1 MSSFQ
6 SLDEQYPSVP
16 WLSNLAVPF
25 RYFDALEQ
33 QERERCLEVAR
44 VREERIATESQKDG
58 LQPSG
63 KNVPSAPSSESA
75 TLHIARPQ
83 LAGRGRCVRLIEEAV
98 LRAAHARATK
108 FGSADKVGRKNAI
121 EILQRVAGRGLERR
135 LNIPTRFEQ
144 GLNALR
150 DAHPQFIDVIDFI
163 GRELCMA
170 RASRQP
176 AAIPPIL
183 LNGPPGCGKTYFAQF
198 LAEFFATPLIRISME
213 AAQCASELSG
223 SAEYWGNSKPGR
235 LFDTLVDG
243 DFANPVV
250 MLDEVDK
257 SGGHEG
263 HRADRSLYGLLER
276 ESAKVW
282 SDLAFPTLHMDASH
296 VVWILTS
303 NNLRKIAEPL
313 RTRMEIFTIQPL
325 DAPSARRLVRQI
337 FRRVVQSL
345 PALKF
350 DAELDVSLA
359 DMLRAYSP
367 RQVTR
372 LSRALIGE
380 AIEHGRRSVTA
391 ADLNAVGA
399 NRAALEVWDRCV
411 DSACWGS
418 QQ

>member
-1 MSSFQ
+1 MSSFP

-25 RYFDALEQ
+25 RHFDALEQ
-33 QERERCLEVAR
+33 QERERCLEIVR
-44 VREERIATESQKDG
+44 LREERIAADLQKDG
-58 LQPSG
+58 LQPG
-63 KNVPSAPSSESA
+63 GRNVPSAAASDSA
-75 TLHIARPQ
+75 TLNIGRPQ
-83 LAGRGRCVRLIEEAV
+83 LGGRGRCVRLIEEAV
-98 LRAAHARATK
+98 LRAAYARATK
-108 FGSADKVGRKNAI
+108 FGSAEKVGRKNVI
-121 EILQRVAGRGLERR
+121 EILQRVAERGLERR
-135 LNIPTRFEQ
+135 LNIPARFEQ
-144 GLNALR
+144 GLSALR
-150 DAHPQFIDVIDFI
+150 EAHPQFIDMIDFI
-163 GRELCMA
+163 ARELCMA

-223 SAEYWGNSKPGR
+223 SAEYWSNSKPGR
-235 LFDTLVDG
+235 LFNALVDG

-257 SGGHEG
+257 SGGHDG
-263 HRADRSLYGLLER
+263 YRADRSLYGLLER

-282 SDLAFPTLHMDASH
+282 SDLAFPTLHMDAGH

-303 NNLRKIAEPL
+303 NYLRKIPEPL
-313 RTRMEIFTIQPL
+313 RSRMEIFTIQPL
-325 DAPSARRLVRQI
+325 DAPAARRLVRQI
-337 FRRVVQSL
+337 FRRVAQSL

-372 LSRALIGE
+372 LSRALIAE
-380 AIEHGRRSVTA
+380 AIQHGRRSLTA

-399 NRAALEVWDRCV
+399 NRAALEAWDQCV
-411 DSACWGS
+411 GSEWWGS
-418 QQ
+418 KQ